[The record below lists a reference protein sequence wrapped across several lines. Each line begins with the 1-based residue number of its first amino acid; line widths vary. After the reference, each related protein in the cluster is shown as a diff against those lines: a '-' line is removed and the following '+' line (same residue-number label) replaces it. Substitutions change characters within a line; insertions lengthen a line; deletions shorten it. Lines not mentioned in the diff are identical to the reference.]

1 MLLKITVVYFEEFL
15 FDIVRTL
22 YGLLNTGE
30 DPIRGDNR
38 HFLFV
43 WTRTVTFELISLG
56 D

>member
-22 YGLLNTGE
+22 YDLLNTGK

-38 HFLFV
+38 HFLSV
-43 WTRTVTFELISLG
+43 WTRTG
-56 D
+56 DI